1 MTDLYVVLTIN
12 LIVWIGIFGYLLSLN
27 SKLSKLK
34 SKIEEKISE

>member
-1 MTDLYVVLTIN
+1 MGDLYVVLTIN

-34 SKIEEKISE
+34 SKIEEKLSE

>member
-1 MTDLYVVLTIN
+1 MADLYVVLSIN

-34 SKIEEKISE
+34 AKIEEKLSE

>member
-1 MTDLYVVLTIN
+1 MTDLYVVLIIN